1 MAFGRCR
8 VSVALLLFVVG
19 WAGNVHPANPP
30 SPTDDPIPPRF
41 DGPAELPRV
50 YIRSSLSDTPAPGRV
65 RPVREGENLQNAI
78 NDAKCGD
85 TLTLQAGAT
94 FSGVFRFPNKP
105 CDDSHWII
113 VRSSASNEALPRE
126 GSRALPCY
134 AGVAS
139 LPGRPEFHCAAAKN
153 VMARIVFDANGDS
166 GPILFLPGANH
177 YRFIGMEVTRAKPE
191 VHMRNLV
198 QPDKPDSTADHLVF
212 DRLWLHG
219 TAQDET
225 KGGIHLTGTTYVSI
239 VDSYFSDFHCIA
251 MKGSCT
257 DAQAINGG
265 GGDAPGGPYK
275 IVNNFL
281 EASGE
286 CVMFGGAPGTTT
298 PADIEIRRNHLFR
311 PMTWKT
317 GEPGFVAAYTG
328 TPFIVKNHFELK
340 NAQRVLFEANVL
352 ENCWGGFSQ
361 AGFSIV
367 LTPANQEGKCP
378 QCRVTD
384 ITIRYN
390 VIRHVASAFNI
401 ADLLKRQTTPSSGG
415 ERYSIHDVLVDDI
428 EGTALAGF
436 GNFALIMS
444 QAPPLKSVHIDHVT
458 AFPQRAIFTITNLGA
473 KIEDF
478 QISNSIFA
486 AGERQIAS
494 AGGGAEN
501 CARSRDAPSTVL
513 DNCFAN
519 AIFRGNLIIGGSG
532 SWPRDNILV
541 KNPEDAGFRNFN
553 GGQGGDYSLCQNKGD
568 GGTCTRSS
576 PALAKGTD
584 GKAVGADV
592 GGIEK
597 ATAGVI

>member
-1 MAFGRCR
+1 MQFWRCG
-8 VSVALLLFVVG
+8 VFVALLLIVG
-19 WAGNVHPANPP
+19 WAGELHPANPSSTP
-30 SPTDDPIPPRF
+30 EGTTSRRF

-50 YIRSSLSDTPAPGRV
+50 YVRSNLSDTPAPGQLRL
-65 RPVREGENLQNAI
+65 VRENENLQDAI
-78 NDAKCGD
+78 NEAKCGD

-94 FSGVFRFPNKP
+94 FSGLFRFPNKP

-113 VRSSASNEALPRE
+113 VRSSASDEALPQE

-139 LPGRPEFHCAAAKN
+139 LAGRPDFHCGAVKN

-166 GPILFLPGANH
+166 GPILFSPGANH
-177 YRFIGMEVTRAKPE
+177 YRFIGLEVTRAKPE

-198 QPDKPDSTADHLVF
+198 QPDKPESTADHLVF

-251 MKGSCT
+251 LKGSCT

-286 CVMFGGAPGTTT
+286 CILFGGAAGTAT
-298 PADIEIRRNHLFR
+298 PADIEIRRNHLFK
-311 PMTWKT
+311 PMTWKS
-317 GEPGFVAAYTG
+317 GQPGFVAGYTG
-328 TPFIVKNHFELK
+328 DPFIVKNHFELK
-340 NAQRVLFEANVL
+340 NAQRVLFEANIL

-367 LTPANQEGKCP
+367 LTPANQGGKCP
-378 QCRVTD
+378 ECRVTD
-384 ITIRYN
+384 VTIRYS

-401 ADLLKRQTTPSSGG
+401 ADVLKKQATPSSGG

-428 EGTALAGF
+428 DGEAYAGF
-436 GNFALIMS
+436 GNFALLMS
-444 QAPPLKSVHIDHVT
+444 ESPLLKSVHIDHVT
-458 AFPQRAIFTITNLGA
+458 AFPKRAIFTIVDMGA

-494 AGGGAEN
+494 AGGGPAN
-501 CARSRDAPSTVL
+501 CVESRDAPSTVL
-513 DNCFAN
+513 NNCFSN
-519 AIFRGNLIIGGSG
+519 AVFRGNLIIGGSG

-541 KNPEDAGFRNFN
+541 KNPEDAGLRNFN
-553 GGQGGDYSLCQNKGD
+553 GGRGGDYSLCQNKGD
-568 GGTCTRSS
+568 GGRCTRSS

-584 GKAVGADV
+584 GKSIGADIE
-592 GGIEK
+592 GIEK